1 MKFGISASEMGK
13 DGSPASVAEI
23 ASMAEEHAYEFV
35 TMGDT
40 QALLREVYSTL
51 TIAGDRT
58 SSIDLG
64 PLVTNPVTRHPVVTA
79 SAICTLNEITGGR
92 AMLGISTGDSAVF
105 TLGKR
110 PAKLAEMEKAVT
122 VIRQLVRGEE
132 ADLNDTSV
140 RLQWVTEANQPR
152 PVPIFWAAE
161 GPKSQRLAGRLADAV
176 LMGGGITPDVIR
188 NQIENVKQGAREA
201 GRDFDDIDIWV
212 VSRSNVDDDREQALE
227 QLKPALAGM
236 ANHSLRYT
244 LKDKAIPEEYKD
256 RVQTL
261 KQQYDS
267 HQHQKTEHS
276 SNVELIESLDLTE
289 FIAKRYAIVGDPN
302 DCVEKIETVGTVD
315 QVDGIYLST
324 PTNRSRTVIQ
334 TMATEVLPRVE

>member
-1 MKFGISASEMGK
+1 MRFGISASEMGAQ
-13 DGSPASVAEI
+13 GSPDAVADI
-23 ASMAEEHAYEFV
+23 AGMADEHEYEFV

-51 TIAGDRT
+51 AIAGDRT
-58 SSIDLG
+58 SSIDVG
-64 PLVTNPVTRHPVVTA
+64 PLVTNPVTRHPVVIA

-92 AMLGISTGDSAVF
+92 AMLGISTGDSSVF

-110 PAKLAEMEKAVT
+110 PAKLAEMERAVT
-122 VIRQLVRGEE
+122 AIRHLVHGEE
-132 ADLNDTSV
+132 AELEDATV
-140 RLQWVTEANQPR
+140 RLQWLTEQNQPEA
-152 PVPIFWAAE
+152 VPIFWAAE

-176 LMGGGITPDVIR
+176 LMGGGITPKVIR
-188 NQIENVKQGAREA
+188 NQVENVKEGAREA

-212 VSRSNVDDDREQALE
+212 VSRNNVANDRQEALE

-244 LKDKAIPEEYKD
+244 LKDKAIPEDYKD
-256 RVQTL
+256 RIQTL
-261 KQQYDS
+261 KEQYDS

-289 FIAKRYAIVGDPN
+289 FIADRYAIVGEPD
-302 DCVEKIETVGTVD
+302 DCVAKIETIAEVD
-315 QVDGIYLST
+315 AVDGIYLST
-324 PTNRSRTVIQ
+324 PTNRSREVLQ
-334 TMATEVLPRVE
+334 TMATEVIPRVE